1 MSDQASRAL
10 FERAQRV
17 IPGGVNSPVRAFRAV
32 GGEPVFIVRGEGPYL
47 YGADGTR
54 YVDYVGSWGPLV
66 LGHAHPDV
74 VRAIAL
80 AAARGTTF
88 GAPTELEVTFAE
100 EVTRLYPSIEML
112 RAVSS
117 GTEATMAALRV
128 ARGFTHRDAIV
139 KFEGCYHGHAD
150 FLLVKAGSGA
160 ATLGVPDSAGVP
172 QATAA
177 NTLTLA
183 YNDVDALRAL
193 FAARGSSIAAVIVE
207 PVVGNMGVVPP
218 EPGFLEEIVSLCK
231 AHGAVSI
238 FDEVMTGCRVAR
250 GGMQERAGLVPD
262 MTCLGKI
269 VGGGLPLAVYGGKR
283 AIMEQVAPLGPV
295 YQAGTLSGNPVA
307 VSAAL
312 ATFPHL
318 DASLYAHLEALGAR
332 LETGLAR
339 ALAKRDVPGCV
350 QRVGSMITLFFARG
364 PIRSWTSAKG
374 ADTKRFGL
382 WHKGMLARGHYWPP
396 SQFEAAFIGG
406 AHRDADI
413 DATVQAAED
422 VLSSDAVLHG

>member
-1 MSDQASRAL
+1 MSDQVSRAL

-32 GGEPVFIVRGEGPYL
+32 GGEPVFIARGEGPYL
-47 YGADGTR
+47 FGADGTR
-54 YVDYVGSWGPLV
+54 YVDYVGSWGPLI

-74 VRAIAL
+74 VRAVAD
-80 AAARGTTF
+80 AAARGTTY
-88 GAPTELEVTFAE
+88 GAPTELEVLFAE
-100 EVTRLYPSIEML
+100 EIIRLYPSIEMM

-128 ARGFTHRDAIV
+128 ARGFTRRDAIV

-172 QATAA
+172 AAAAA
-177 NTLTLA
+177 NTLTLP
-183 YNDVDALRAL
+183 YNDIAALRAL
-193 FAARGSSIAAVIVE
+193 FAERGSSIAAVIVE

-218 EPGFLEEIVSLCK
+218 EPGFLEAILGECR

-238 FDEVMTGCRVAR
+238 FDEVMTGSRVAR

-318 DASLYAHLEALGAR
+318 DARLYTHLEALGAR
-332 LETGLAR
+332 LEAGLMR
-339 ALAKRDVPGCV
+339 ALDTHDVPGCV
-350 QRVGSMITLFFARG
+350 QRVGAMVTLFFARG
-364 PIRSWTSAKG
+364 PIRSWSDAKA
-374 ADTKRFGL
+374 ADTTRFGA
-382 WHKGMLARGHYWPP
+382 WHAGMLARGHYWPP

-406 AHRDADI
+406 AHGETDI
-413 DATVQAAED
+413 DATVRAAGEA
-422 VLSSDAVLHG
+422 LAESAKRAR